1 MPPLPVVPH
10 QLTKIRSENRVR
22 LVRFAFLFSVCAVFS
37 NIISAG
43 TNNWL
48 NTSELLKYFVLP
60 NRTAAETEEQNP
72 PTYFKNATLGPWLFC
87 WSDPLTPFHCTK
99 IDVFAFDD
107 PSDVTTAVELSVRRC
122 APFIVAGCCMDSLG
136 MLSVCICLAR
146 RRPYKT
152 LLFATVTNIF
162 TGLVNFTCI
171 IVYIT
176 SVSKEVGNKI
186 YKASRIDDSLFHYS
200 YGFSFIMLKISFLCT
215 ELTALLCVVV
225 FMAKRDER
233 AYNAYKIRSML
244 RNLHKINE
252 INNNQS
258 SISNNSCS
266 LPYDQILRENE
277 LYYRHARVNTLR
289 RKSVCSQEFTQQ
301 PLQIIAACST
311 LLTVPTEGD
320 YLPKQPSNNSMPDN
334 QLTSNGYFH
343 EIEDESVP
351 S

>member
-10 QLTKIRSENRVR
+10 QLTKIRSENRVL
-22 LVRFAFLFSVCAVFS
+22 LVRFAFFFSVCAVFS

-60 NRTAAETEEQNP
+60 NRT
-72 PTYFKNATLGPWLFC
+72 NATLGPWLFC

-99 IDVFAFDD
+99 IDVFALDD

-136 MLSVCICLAR
+136 MLSVCICLSR
-146 RRPYKT
+146 KRPYKT

-215 ELTALLCVVV
+215 ELTALFCVVV

-244 RNLHKINE
+244 RNLHKTNE
-252 INNNQS
+252 INKS
-258 SISNNSCS
+258 SISNCS
-266 LPYDQILRENE
+266 LPYDQILKENE
-277 LYYRHARVNTLR
+277 LYYKHARVNTLR

-301 PLQIIAACST
+301 PLQLIAACST
-311 LLTVPTEGD
+311 LLTVTTEGECS
-320 YLPKQPSNNSMPDN
+320 PKQQSMSNNLRMTDN
-334 QLTSNGYFH
+334 SSNQVLSNGYF
-343 EIEDESVP
+343 
-351 S
+351 

>member
-1 MPPLPVVPH
+1 M
-10 QLTKIRSENRVR
+10 I
-22 LVRFAFLFSVCAVFS
+22 A
-37 NIISAG
+37 
-43 TNNWL
+43 
-48 NTSELLKYFVLP
+48 
-60 NRTAAETEEQNP
+60 
-72 PTYFKNATLGPWLFC
+72 
-87 WSDPLTPFHCTK
+87 LTPFHCTK
-99 IDVFAFDD
+99 IDVFALDD

-136 MLSVCICLAR
+136 MLSVCICLSR
-146 RRPYKT
+146 KRPYKT

-215 ELTALLCVVV
+215 ELTALFCVVV

-244 RNLHKINE
+244 RNLHKTNE
-252 INNNQS
+252 INKS
-258 SISNNSCS
+258 SISNCS
-266 LPYDQILRENE
+266 LPYDQILKENE
-277 LYYRHARVNTLR
+277 LYYKHARVNTLR

-301 PLQIIAACST
+301 PLQLIAACST
-311 LLTVPTEGD
+311 LLTVPTEGECS
-320 YLPKQPSNNSMPDN
+320 PKQQSMSNNLRMTDN
-334 QLTSNGYFH
+334 SSNQVLSNGYFH
-343 EIEDESVP
+343 EIFEKMP
-351 S
+351 

>member
-10 QLTKIRSENRVR
+10 QLTKIRSENRVL
-22 LVRFAFLFSVCAVFS
+22 LVRFAFLFS
-37 NIISAG
+37 
-43 TNNWL
+43 
-48 NTSELLKYFVLP
+48 
-60 NRTAAETEEQNP
+60 
-72 PTYFKNATLGPWLFC
+72 NATLGPWLFC

-99 IDVFAFDD
+99 IDVFALDD
-107 PSDVTTAVELSVRRC
+107 PSDVTTAVECLYLLFLIETLNPFPLPKCRSIGEGHSQNIKLFNFIVSVRRC

-136 MLSVCICLAR
+136 MLSVCICLSR
-146 RRPYKT
+146 KRPYKT

-215 ELTALLCVVV
+215 ELTALFCVVV

-244 RNLHKINE
+244 RNLHKTNE
-252 INNNQS
+252 INKS
-258 SISNNSCS
+258 SISNCS
-266 LPYDQILRENE
+266 LPYDQILKENE
-277 LYYRHARVNTLR
+277 LYYKHARVNTLR

-301 PLQIIAACST
+301 PLQLIAACST
-311 LLTVPTEGD
+311 LLTVTTEGECS
-320 YLPKQPSNNSMPDN
+320 PKQQSMSNNLRMTDN
-334 QLTSNGYFH
+334 SSNQVLSNGYF
-343 EIEDESVP
+343 
-351 S
+351 

>member
-10 QLTKIRSENRVR
+10 QLTKIRSENRVL

-37 NIISAG
+37 NII
-43 TNNWL
+43 T
-48 NTSELLKYFVLP
+48 
-60 NRTAAETEEQNP
+60 
-72 PTYFKNATLGPWLFC
+72 
-87 WSDPLTPFHCTK
+87 LTPFHCTK
-99 IDVFAFDD
+99 IDVFALDD

-136 MLSVCICLAR
+136 MLSVCICLSR
-146 RRPYKT
+146 KRPYKT

-215 ELTALLCVVV
+215 ELTALFCVVV

-244 RNLHKINE
+244 RNLHKTNE
-252 INNNQS
+252 INKS
-258 SISNNSCS
+258 SISNCS
-266 LPYDQILRENE
+266 LPYDQILKENE
-277 LYYRHARVNTLR
+277 LYYKHARVNTLR

-301 PLQIIAACST
+301 PLQLIAACST
-311 LLTVPTEGD
+311 LLTVPTEGECS
-320 YLPKQPSNNSMPDN
+320 PKQMSNNLRMTENSSN
-334 QLTSNGYFH
+334 QALSNGYFH
-343 EIEDESVP
+343 
-351 S
+351 

>member
-10 QLTKIRSENRVR
+10 QLTKIRSENRVL
-22 LVRFAFLFSVCAVFS
+22 LVRFAFFFSVCAVFS

-60 NRTAAETEEQNP
+60 NRTVAET
-72 PTYFKNATLGPWLFC
+72 
-87 WSDPLTPFHCTK
+87 LTPFHCTK
-99 IDVFAFDD
+99 IDVFALDD

-136 MLSVCICLAR
+136 MLSVCICLSR
-146 RRPYKT
+146 KRPYKT

-215 ELTALLCVVV
+215 ELTALFCVVV

-244 RNLHKINE
+244 RNLHKTNE
-252 INNNQS
+252 INKS
-258 SISNNSCS
+258 SISNCS
-266 LPYDQILRENE
+266 LPYDQILKENE
-277 LYYRHARVNTLR
+277 LYYKHARVNTLR

-301 PLQIIAACST
+301 PLQLIAACST
-311 LLTVPTEGD
+311 LLTVPTEGE
-320 YLPKQPSNNSMPDN
+320 YSPKQSLMPNNLRMTENSSN
-334 QLTSNGYFH
+334 QALSNGYFQ
-343 EIEDESVP
+343 
-351 S
+351 

>member
-10 QLTKIRSENRVR
+10 QLTKIRSENRVL
-22 LVRFAFLFSVCAVFS
+22 LVRFAFFFSVCAVFS
-37 NIISAG
+37 NII
-43 TNNWL
+43 T
-48 NTSELLKYFVLP
+48 
-60 NRTAAETEEQNP
+60 
-72 PTYFKNATLGPWLFC
+72 
-87 WSDPLTPFHCTK
+87 LTPFHCTK
-99 IDVFAFDD
+99 IDVFALDD

-136 MLSVCICLAR
+136 MLSVCICLSR
-146 RRPYKT
+146 KRPYKT

-215 ELTALLCVVV
+215 ELTALFCVVV

-244 RNLHKINE
+244 RNLHKTNE
-252 INNNQS
+252 INKS
-258 SISNNSCS
+258 SISNCS
-266 LPYDQILRENE
+266 LPYDQILKENE
-277 LYYRHARVNTLR
+277 LYYKHARVNTLR

-301 PLQIIAACST
+301 PLQLIAACST
-311 LLTVPTEGD
+311 LLTVPTEGE
-320 YLPKQPSNNSMPDN
+320 YSPKQSLMSNNLRMTEILPIKHFLMKNYSKNTLMLSMKSTPVILLPKKFNYLSRGSRCWA
-334 QLTSNGYFH
+334 L
-343 EIEDESVP
+343 
-351 S
+351 

>member
-1 MPPLPVVPH
+1 MPPLPVIPH

-22 LVRFAFLFSVCAVFS
+22 LVRLAFIFSVCALSS
-37 NIISAG
+37 NLISAC

-60 NRTAAETEEQNP
+60 NRTVAESEEQNP
-72 PTYFKNATLGPWLFC
+72 PIYFKAKIINATLGPWLFC
-87 WSDPLTPFHCTK
+87 WSD
-99 IDVFAFDD
+99 
-107 PSDVTTAVELSVRRC
+107 LSVRRC
-122 APFIVAGCCMDSLG
+122 APFIIIGCLIDFLG

-146 RRPYKT
+146 RRPYRT
-152 LLFATVTNIF
+152 LFFATLTNIF

-200 YGFSFIMLKISFLCT
+200 YGFSFILLKISFLCT

-233 AYNAYKIRSML
+233 TYNAYKIRSML
-244 RNLHKINE
+244 RNLH
-252 INNNQS
+252 NQTPT
-258 SISNNSCS
+258 SICS
-266 LPYDQILRENE
+266 LPFDQILIENE
-277 LYYRHARVNTLR
+277 LYYRHARVNTLK

-301 PLQIIAACST
+301 PLHLNAACST
-311 LLTVPTEGD
+311 KLRVPTD
-320 YLPKQPSNNSMPDN
+320 RVPN
-334 QLTSNGYFH
+334 QIVN
-343 EIEDESVP
+343 
-351 S
+351 